1 MSWAHR
7 SPLKDRDPD
16 WPQPPLESPRILSRS
31 PSALGY
37 VPASPAYSATSVSYH
52 PTSTSYEFQD
62 RICTELEQ
70 LNLNKFMNSS

>member
-1 MSWAHR
+1 MPWTHH
-7 SPLKDRDPD
+7 SPLKDREPD
-16 WPQPPLESPRILSRS
+16 WSQTPSESPRILSRS

-37 VPASPAYSATSVSYH
+37 VSVSPAYSTTSVSYH

>member
-1 MSWAHR
+1 MLWSHR
-7 SPLKDRDPD
+7 SPLKDREPD
-16 WPQPPLESPRILSRS
+16 WSQAPSESPRILSRS
-31 PSALGY
+31 PIALGY

-62 RICTELEQ
+62 RIWTELEQ